1 MTSKATGPKVSRRGE
16 MPRKRGQMGS
26 KEYKAMGLTSAGDR
40 LRGDPREFTIL
51 DVDIPRADLLARYE
65 GKPTEQALIRAVKQ
79 ERRALAIAAESP
91 EFAAFCESCE
101 GGIGTAI
108 HFYRLRPDTE
118 GKEWKI
124 VVDGNNRTAALRIV
138 NGARE
143 HAGQAPFSLLAIQA
157 ERPGSGDDAGK
168 FAEEKHALANVRV
181 RMLPSQSAEIA
192 ARFAARG
199 IEPEGIRR
207 YIDGNP
213 PAKDVAALVIL
224 DSLTDA
230 IKDAV
235 DAGLVKLAAIV
246 RLEGASEEKQAAWL
260 AKRLAPKPERK
271 PRASKPMQR
280 RAVERIRSEL
290 MAPCGESSEDA
301 LIWELLS
308 LVTGELEPGKIR
320 SDKLRAAYLRAT
332 ERGK

>member
-1 MTSKATGPKVSRRGE
+1 
-16 MPRKRGQMGS
+16 MGS
-26 KEYKAMGLTSAGDR
+26 KEYKAMGLASAGDR

-108 HFYRLRPDTE
+108 HFYRLRPDNE

-143 HAGQAPFSLLAIQA
+143 SAGQAPFSLLAIQA
-157 ERPGSGDDAGK
+157 ERPGSGADAGK

-213 PAKDVAALVIL
+213 SEEDVRALVIL

-235 DAGLVKLAAIV
+235 DSGAIKLRAIV
-246 RLEGASEEKQAAWL
+246 KLEGASEEKQAAWL

-271 PRASKPMQR
+271 PRTAKPMAR
-280 RAVERIRSEL
+280 KLLARFLGEILPEGIPGDTDLAAFEAVCI
-290 MAPCGESSEDA
+290 A
-301 LIWELLS
+301 
-308 LVTGELEPGKIR
+308 TGAITPDKITTP
-320 SDKLRAAYLRAT
+320 SLRAAYLRAT